1 MIINF
6 IYLLLFIFVFFWFY
20 INIKKNGL
28 KWIIKGLFQIGIL
41 VLFIGGFFKIFFT
54 LPPNLFIKIFFLI
67 IYAWCTVGINV
78 NFMIPLIS
86 LIDQKIVKKYRLKY
100 DLILIAKINLLT
112 LSAILKFKRFIF
124 FLLKVFFL
132 YT

>member
-6 IYLLLFIFVFFWFY
+6 IYLFLSSFVFFWFY

-41 VLFIGGFFKIFFT
+41 GLFIGGFFKIFFT
-54 LPPNLFIKIFFLI
+54 LPPNLFIKIIFLI
-67 IYAWCTVGINV
+67 IYTWCTVGINV

-86 LIDQKIVKKYRLKY
+86 LIDQKIVKK
-100 DLILIAKINLLT
+100 
-112 LSAILKFKRFIF
+112 
-124 FLLKVFFL
+124 
-132 YT
+132 

>member
-6 IYLLLFIFVFFWFY
+6 IYLLLFSFVFFWFY

-67 IYAWCTVGINV
+67 IYTWCTVGINV

-86 LIDQKIVKKYRLKY
+86 LIDQKIVKK
-100 DLILIAKINLLT
+100 
-112 LSAILKFKRFIF
+112 
-124 FLLKVFFL
+124 
-132 YT
+132 

>member
-6 IYLLLFIFVFFWFY
+6 LYLLLSGCVFFWFY

-67 IYAWCTVGINV
+67 IYSWCTVGINV

-86 LIDQKIVKKYRLKY
+86 LIDQKIVKK
-100 DLILIAKINLLT
+100 
-112 LSAILKFKRFIF
+112 
-124 FLLKVFFL
+124 
-132 YT
+132 